1 MTLKL
6 AQLDNLTKTAVK
18 RKMFGH
24 LILVKLSL
32 KVGRI
37 AAMGN
42 KSTRQKTWDSRALL
56 NTKLWER
63 NHFILLR
70 R

>member
-1 MTLKL
+1 MTLKQ

-18 RKMFGH
+18 RRMFDH
-24 LILVKLSL
+24 LTLVKLSL